1 MLILLVDVPAVLD
14 AAGGVTDS
22 LVHDEVEN
30 TSITDKSAHDKL
42 KFFTS
47 RDFFNFI
54 SVV

>member
-1 MLILLVDVPAVLD
+1 MLLVEVPAVLD
-14 AAGGVTDS
+14 AVAGGVIDS

-30 TSITDKSAHDKL
+30 TSITDKSSIHDKL

-47 RDFFNFI
+47 GDFFNFI